1 MIFLFCTLLLSGCWI
16 EDVSEDESE
25 PPDTTTVFED
35 VSESNI
41 PGDELDDSSMDAKAV
56 DVDGDGDLDLVIA
69 VEFFPNKI
77 LINDGNGV
85 FTDESDSRLPGRDFD
100 TEDIAIADFD
110 GNGSPDIFF
119 ASEDNQTNEFY
130 LNNSDGTFTDA
141 SDRIPVT
148 GTSNAVITADLN
160 NDDLPDLI
168 IGNYGQNA
176 VLINSG
182 DGFFTDQSA
191 SRLPQTITITQD
203 LTLGDIDSDSDLDL
217 LEANEDNNQL
227 FLNTGSGFFTNRT
240 QTRLPLTQGIEET
253 RDVNLADV
261 DGDNDP
267 DLYFGNV
274 IIFQDATTNQ
284 DRLLVNNQGSYNDA
298 TQSQLPSMNSNT
310 FDADFFDIDRD
321 GDLDIIAGDFGDIQ
335 ENTGNFN
342 GNNLTRILINDG
354 SGFFDDQTTD
364 FLPDN
369 FSPKVVDFEIAD
381 FNGDGLLDIYVANFR
396 SRDVLLLQDLS

>member
-1 MIFLFCTLLLSGCWI
+1 MQNKSMIFLFCTLLLSGCWI

-168 IGNYGQNA
+168 IGNNGQNA

-203 LTLGDIDSDSDLDL
+203 LTLGDIDSDGDLDL

-240 QTRLPLTQGIEET
+240 QTGCP
-253 RDVNLADV
+253 
-261 DGDNDP
+261 
-267 DLYFGNV
+267 
-274 IIFQDATTNQ
+274 
-284 DRLLVNNQGSYNDA
+284 
-298 TQSQLPSMNSNT
+298 
-310 FDADFFDIDRD
+310 
-321 GDLDIIAGDFGDIQ
+321 
-335 ENTGNFN
+335 
-342 GNNLTRILINDG
+342 
-354 SGFFDDQTTD
+354 
-364 FLPDN
+364 
-369 FSPKVVDFEIAD
+369 
-381 FNGDGLLDIYVANFR
+381 
-396 SRDVLLLQDLS
+396 